1 MDDKVTNIAEKARD
15 STMWSMDQMIAC
27 ALDDITKKGISK
39 AFVISLDD
47 ADGGYIVHYHNKGMR
62 ASEMIAAIE
71 CIKAK
76 LLSEMGH
83 IRDAELRE
91 VL

>member
-47 ADGGYIVHYHNKGMR
+47 ADGGVYSPLPQQGNAGLRNDCGNRVYQG
-62 ASEMIAAIE
+62 
-71 CIKAK
+71 KAP
-76 LLSEMGH
+76 L
-83 IRDAELRE
+83 
-91 VL
+91 